1 MKLINRSAML
11 KMMILLGFALFLGAI
26 LITGDVTRYV
36 HPRNIPFIAFGAVI
50 MAVIACFY
58 ALELF
63 RPGHKKTRALPL
75 LFFVVPLLM
84 AFALPAQAFDSE
96 SSNVGSVSLQNPG
109 PGSAPAADSGQAE
122 ATPAPTA
129 PQLSD
134 TGPALQNGTVVMES
148 DNFYPWLE
156 TLYDDTGAYV
166 GKRIEVVGFVYRD
179 ADRMGE
185 GAFVPARLMMVC
197 CAADMTPVGLLCLY
211 DGADRLKQDAW
222 VKVTGTVGTTKLDGE
237 TIPCIRNAK
246 VEPADAPAEDY
257 IYPF

>member
-1 MKLINRSAML
+1 MRPINRGAML
-11 KMMILLGFALFLGAI
+11 KMMILLGFALFLGTI
-26 LITGDVTRYV
+26 LITGDVTQYV
-36 HPRNIPFIAFGAVI
+36 HPRNIPFIAFGAAV
-50 MAVIACFY
+50 MAVLACFY

-96 SSNVGSVSLQNPG
+96 SANVGSVSLQNPG
-109 PGSAPAADSGQAE
+109 QGSAPAADSGQIE
-122 ATPAPTA
+122 ATPAPTV
-129 PQLSD
+129 PQLQD
-134 TGPALQNGTVVMES
+134 TGPKRQDGAVVMDN

-156 TLYDDTGAYV
+156 TLYDDTGTYV

-179 ADRMGE
+179 AGQMGE

-211 DGADRLKQDAW
+211 DGAGKLEQDAW
-222 VKVTGTVGTTKLDGE
+222 VKVTGTVGTTTLDGE
-237 TIPCIRNAK
+237 TIPCIENAT
-246 VEPADAPAEDY
+246 VQPADAPAEDY